1 MKNIIVGNIMKFYNI
16 FQCMCSRYA
25 VKEDIRVD
33 IRVLQ
38 VKEEPVLPV
47 EEEEKVEKVEEEE
60 SVLTKLV
67 LPVAEK
73 EPILLQVDIPGN
85 DDEISVV
92 VYYDEATISNDLD
105 DNNSSPYY
113 EEMNEKMF

>member
-1 MKNIIVGNIMKFYNI
+1 
-16 FQCMCSRYA
+16 MCSRYA
-25 VKEDIRVD
+25 VKEDIRV
-33 IRVLQ
+33 LQ
-38 VKEEPVLPV
+38 VKKEPVLPV
-47 EEEEKVEKVEEEE
+47 EEEEKVEKVEEE